1 MKLYLQ
7 RKECMKMGKTL
18 VAYFSASG
26 TTQAIA
32 KTLAE
37 VAGADLYEIK
47 PQVAYTSADLDWT
60 NPKSRSSIE
69 MKDLD
74 FRPPMAENAVN
85 IAEYDTILLGFP
97 VWWYIAPTIINT
109 FMESHD
115 FTGKNII
122 SFATSGGSGIEK
134 CENNLKNQYPKSN
147 WLKGKLFIGG
157 ASKQQLVQW
166 VSELNL

>member
-1 MKLYLQ
+1 
-7 RKECMKMGKTL
+7 
-18 VAYFSASG
+18 
-26 TTQAIA
+26 
-32 KTLAE
+32 
-37 VAGADLYEIK
+37 
-47 PQVAYTSADLDWT
+47 
-60 NPKSRSSIE
+60 

-157 ASKQQLVQW
+157 ASKQQLAQW